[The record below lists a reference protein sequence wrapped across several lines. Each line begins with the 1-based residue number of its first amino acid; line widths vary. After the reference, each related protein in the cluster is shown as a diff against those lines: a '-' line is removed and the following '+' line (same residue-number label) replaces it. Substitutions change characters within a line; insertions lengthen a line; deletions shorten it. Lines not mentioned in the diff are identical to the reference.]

1 MRTKPV
7 WALGARQGPLRR
19 HKRIVFFA
27 CEGLVAI
34 FDERTQDEEYIV
46 ITPTDFKARAEGLA
60 VTGKLMAKEGDEKWM
75 RSEGRGMLAAAND
88 MIETVKEARRMGD
101 PSDPLVQAY
110 WARHRR
116 NDTIRVQLSAG
127 SDAAGYPELPD
138 VSLGKLT
145 GRTTDPG
152 DPLET
157 AGAILIDGGDATKIR
172 RKPKKKKRLSEVLQ
186 EIGETHYL

>member
-1 MRTKPV
+1 MHTKPI

-27 CEGLVAI
+27 CEGLVAM

-46 ITPTDFKARAEGLA
+46 ITPVEFEARAEGLA
-60 VTGKLMAKEGDEKWM
+60 VTGRLMAKDDEKWM
-75 RSEGRGMLAAAND
+75 RSEGREMLAAADN
-88 MIETVKEARRMGD
+88 MIETVREAQHMGD

-110 WARHRR
+110 WAKHRR
-116 NDTIRVQLSAG
+116 NDTIHVQLSPG

-138 VSLGKLT
+138 IPLGKFT
-145 GRTTDPG
+145 RRAADPG
-152 DPLET
+152 EPLET

-172 RKPKKKKRLSEVLQ
+172 RKPRKKPRKGGLVLSSDFL
-186 EIGETHYL
+186 